1 MPAKKKADA
10 EPLKA
15 PEEKVAAAA
24 KELAEKTAEA
34 VKETA
39 AAAKTKASKTATTA
53 RRTVKKAAT
62 AVKEKMAEPQ
72 TTIFVEYQGRQ
83 VRLDDLVT
91 AVKHHWGASGQKSAD
106 LKSLELYVKP
116 EDSAVYYVANGSVEG
131 KVSF

>member
-1 MPAKKKADA
+1 M
-10 EPLKA
+10 
-15 PEEKVAAAA
+15 
-24 KELAEKTAEA
+24 
-34 VKETA
+34 
-39 AAAKTKASKTATTA
+39 
-53 RRTVKKAAT
+53 KKAAT